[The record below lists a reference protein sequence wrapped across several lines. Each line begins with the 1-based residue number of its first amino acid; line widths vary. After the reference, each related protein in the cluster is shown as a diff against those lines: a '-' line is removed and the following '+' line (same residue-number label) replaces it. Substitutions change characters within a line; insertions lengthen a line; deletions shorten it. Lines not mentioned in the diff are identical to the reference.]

1 MEHGVLGEAIRAERL
16 RKHYSQEKLA
26 ELVGIT
32 PTHMKH
38 IESEHRKPSLD
49 VLFRLVRTLHLS
61 LDDLCFP
68 ENDNNAAMY
77 RRVARLLR
85 SCDERQLYV
94 VYTLVEALLETA
106 GEA

>member
-1 MEHGVLGEAIRAERL
+1 MLMLKGAERNFMEHGVLGEAIRAERL

-49 VLFRLVRTLHLS
+49 VLFRLVRALHLS

-85 SCDERQLYV
+85 SCDERQL
-94 VYTLVEALLETA
+94 LSLIHI
-106 GEA
+106 